1 MIVKKTNSRE
11 LVRTAEGGRVELA
24 ERHLGRYTDRRT
36 YGMTLEGGVLTL
48 WIEDEDG
55 RRKTVRTMSL
65 ADDEAKRLREDM
77 MRVKNFTAFG
87 TLLFFY
93 MYLRD
98 KLKGRHA
105 DPRL

>member
-11 LVRTAEGGRVELA
+11 LTRTAEGGRVELV
-24 ERHLGRYTDRRT
+24 ERHLGKYTDRRT

-48 WIEDEDG
+48 WIEDG

-65 ADDEAKRLREDM
+65 ADDEVERVREDM

-87 TLLFFY
+87 TLFFFY

-98 KLKGRHA
+98 KLKGRA

>member
-11 LVRTAEGGRVELA
+11 LTRTAEGGRVELA

-48 WIEDEDG
+48 WIEDG

-65 ADDEAKRLREDM
+65 ADDEAKRVREDM

-87 TLLFFY
+87 TLFFFY

-98 KLKGRHA
+98 KLKGHA

>member
-1 MIVKKTNSRE
+1 
-11 LVRTAEGGRVELA
+11 
-24 ERHLGRYTDRRT
+24 
-36 YGMTLEGGVLTL
+36 
-48 WIEDEDG
+48 
-55 RRKTVRTMSL
+55 MSL
-65 ADDEAKRLREDM
+65 ADDEAKRVREDM